1 MAADQPA
8 PENIRKVWGDD
19 AVLCTDERHD
29 SPAWHHRDY
38 HEPTPPHSWRVRV
51 VLVRKSL
58 VRELRYLV
66 RGR

>member
-1 MAADQPA
+1 MTIPA
-8 PENIRKVWGDD
+8 NVYRIWGDD

-38 HEPTPPHSWRVRV
+38 HLPPPSHPWRVRLI
-51 VLVRKSL
+51 LVRKSL
-58 VRELRYLV
+58 AQDLRYLV